1 MEFSGM
7 KMLARIRYL
16 IDEGFELSSI
26 SGYDDA
32 SGEGNAKLMFVE
44 NWGDGSR
51 RVHSEIFDVSSEEM
65 QQCSNLFL
73 EHLAR
78 HGEE

>member
-1 MEFSGM
+1 MKFERM
-7 KMLARIRYL
+7 KMLARIRYM

-32 SGEGNAKLMFVE
+32 SGNGNAKLMFVE
-44 NWGDGSR
+44 ETEDGSR
-51 RVHSEIFDVSSEEM
+51 RVHSEIFDVSGEEM
-65 QQCSNLFL
+65 EQCSNLFL

-78 HGEE
+78 HGKE